1 MRLSCCGNGSALPLP
16 LFALFAGEGG
26 VGVPQQNALVE
37 GTQFPPPDAFGSVI
51 GQPNASTSPP
61 SGRGDK
67 ETHR

>member
-16 LFALFAGEGG
+16 LFAGEGG

-37 GTQFPPPDAFGSVI
+37 GTQFPPPDAFGSPI
-51 GQPNASTSPP
+51 ALPNASTSPA